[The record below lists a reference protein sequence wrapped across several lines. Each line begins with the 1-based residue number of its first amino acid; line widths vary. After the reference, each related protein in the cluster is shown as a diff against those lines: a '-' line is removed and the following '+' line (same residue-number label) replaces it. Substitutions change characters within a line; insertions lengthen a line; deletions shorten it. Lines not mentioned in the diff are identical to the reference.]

1 MTVSEISKN
10 VSKELQPLKEVL
22 KKLRN
27 EGKVLLAILFGSY
40 ANGKTHKRSDIDI
53 AIYVNAKNDKEEIE
67 IINEI
72 LLSSERDINI
82 LRLNDDEESP
92 FIIQEALKGI
102 HLIEPDKDCL
112 YNVAIKV
119 LHETEEIRHR
129 RLSSER

>member
-1 MTVSEISKN
+1 MTFSEISKN
-10 VSKELQPLKEVL
+10 INKELQPLKEVL

-53 AIYVNAKNDKEEIE
+53 AIYVNAKNDEEEIE
-67 IINEI
+67 IINKI

-112 YNVAIKV
+112 YNVASRV
-119 LHETEEIRHR
+119 LHETEEIRYR